1 MKNYP
6 EFLDTLTS
14 VGHRGKKRQQ
24 KRSDLLLP
32 WNENVTLSA
41 VWRVSQPWC
50 SASRLGGWDKN
61 TKYRKSGAVMSV
73 CCAGSWWW
81 CFHFQVIAFLR
92 KKDKFISLVLKHI
105 DTSAMMDLLLR
116 LISCVE
122 PATLRQEVLNVRI
135 CFFFLYK
142 MRTGLC
148 VCLLRN
154 IILLV
159 IRYESGSTLL
169 RAAFVSAGVCTSVPL
184 GTSAC
189 LLAQSAPGSVAG
201 SKGFSTRFSM

>member
-1 MKNYP
+1 M
-6 EFLDTLTS
+6 
-14 VGHRGKKRQQ
+14 
-24 KRSDLLLP
+24 
-32 WNENVTLSA
+32 
-41 VWRVSQPWC
+41 
-50 SASRLGGWDKN
+50 
-61 TKYRKSGAVMSV
+61 
-73 CCAGSWWW
+73 
-81 CFHFQVIAFLR
+81 IAFLR

-142 MRTGLC
+142 MRTRLC

-154 IILLV
+154 IILFV
-159 IRYESGSTLL
+159 ICYESGSTLL

-189 LLAQSAPGSVAG
+189 LLAQSAPGSVTG
-201 SKGFSTRFSM
+201 SKGFSTHFSM